1 MGKLNVP
8 KGSHVVNPLVSTSDA
23 RKLIE
28 FLELVFD
35 AREDKNALAI
45 DEADDKVF
53 NSSVTIGDTPINIF
67 DRKDGWKHMPA
78 LLQVYVSELDKKLGI
93 AKNNGAEIVTSATDF
108 YGGKL
113 ARFIDPQGNLW
124 WLFEL
129 EEYDESDWTAED
141 LEDDDAA

>member
-8 KGSHVVNPLVSTSDA
+8 KGSHVVNPLISTSDA

-78 LLQVYVSELDKKLGI
+78 LLQVYVSELDKKLEI
-93 AKNNGAEIVTSATDF
+93 AKKQWGGDCYECNRLLRRQVSAI
-108 YGGKL
+108 YRSPGKPL
-113 ARFIDPQGNLW
+113 VVV
-124 WLFEL
+124 
-129 EEYDESDWTAED
+129 
-141 LEDDDAA
+141 